1 MKGPAT
7 MGGGLV
13 LLAWISAMVLITM
26 AVLYAWVDTVAAACL
41 FTLACLCA
49 VFAIVFRERPN
60 GRHHEQEQE
69 EEEL

>member
-1 MKGPAT
+1 MN
-7 MGGGLV
+7 GGLV

-49 VFAIVFRERPN
+49 VFAIVFREPRAN
-60 GRHHEQEQE
+60 GRHHEQDQE
-69 EEEL
+69 EGL